1 MRSLA
6 LVPFLLALLSFPA
19 AAQPGTPIGTFRYI
33 QRADP
38 ITDED
43 ESIVAL
49 VSRVVEGEPR
59 AALAWSC
66 FAQGI
71 RAQIHLTGIDV
82 SLEDSATWRF
92 DRARPV
98 RARLVESSQAMM
110 VTLDTIQ
117 YYDFTHA
124 AQTASLLVMRV
135 RRADGLDQ
143 DLYFDLEGGA
153 RALNRLPCV
162 RNLPPPLPA
171 PMASAGG
178 ARQGYRVGGT
188 HEVRMVGTNGGASGA
203 FAPAQVYVQ
212 RGDTVRFVSDGA
224 AAFNVSFPAAL
235 NAPGARLPPAGPY
248 LTAKGQ
254 SWSLVIDLPPG
265 QYRFQSDPQAAMGMR
280 GELFVFD
287 QLPGQ

>member
-1 MRSLA
+1 MRKRA
-6 LVPFLLALLSFPA
+6 LIPFLLALLSLPA

-33 QRADP
+33 QQLDP

-49 VSRVVEGEPR
+49 ASRLVEGEPR

-71 RAQIHLTGIDV
+71 RTQIHLGGIAV
-82 SLEDSATWRF
+82 SLSDSATWRF
-92 DRARPV
+92 DRERPV
-98 RARLVESSQAMM
+98 KARLVESSQPRL
-110 VTLDTIQ
+110 VTIDTIQ
-117 YYDFTHA
+117 YYDFTRG

-135 RRADGLDQ
+135 RRQDGRNQ

-153 RALNRLPCV
+153 RALNLLPCV

-171 PMASAGG
+171 PLASAGA
-178 ARQGYRVGGT
+178 ARQGYRVGRT
-188 HEVRMVGTNGGASGA
+188 HEVRMVGTQGGASGA

-224 AAFNVSFPAAL
+224 AAYNVSFPRAY
-235 NAPGARLPPAGPY
+235 NAPGARLPPPGPY
-248 LTAKGQ
+248 LAGRGR
-254 SWSLVIDLPPG
+254 SWTLVVDLPPG
-265 QYRFQSDPQAAMGMR
+265 QYRFQSDPQAATGMR

-287 QLPGQ
+287 RLP